1 LLVFFSLSVFST
13 HTHYIN
19 NKKKNSAAKIM
30 NETKIY

>member
-19 NKKKNSAAKIM
+19 NKKKILQQK
-30 NETKIY
+30 